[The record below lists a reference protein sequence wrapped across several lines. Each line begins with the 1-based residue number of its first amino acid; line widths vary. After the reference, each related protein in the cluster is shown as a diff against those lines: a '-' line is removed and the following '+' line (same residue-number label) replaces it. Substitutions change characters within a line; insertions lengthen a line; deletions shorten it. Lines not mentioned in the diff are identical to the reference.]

1 MIYVVRPRRYYAKRC
16 FLALAETLSKHMI
29 MLQDVTFHDILSF
42 LDAADQNGK
51 GILTVITQG
60 PDQEARIRVP
70 GNDRRAALASGQQ
83 TLAAVEQ
90 ELASYL
96 LRSLRMTF
104 VAALDEHRPD
114 LLLKEVDVF
123 DIRIPG

>member
-1 MIYVVRPRRYYAKRC
+1 MVP
-16 FLALAETLSKHMI
+16 
-29 MLQDVTFHDILSF
+29 
-42 LDAADQNGK
+42 G
-51 GILTVITQG
+51 GIEFRGRGGLPPPGIRGVAGDPGDKISDDRGLKLPLGRHLELLVAQG

-70 GNDRRAALASGQQ
+70 GNDRRTALASGKQ